1 MKLKKGFFITLEG
14 GEATGKT
21 TQIYKIKN
29 WLKKNKIP
37 YTLTREP
44 GGTKISESLRKIILS
59 SKLDINVSL
68 EVLLLMASR
77 MDHLNKIILPSLKK
91 GKIVICDRYVDSTAV
106 YQGYLK
112 KFGIKEIYKL
122 HKKYLNNILPILTFY
137 FYLDFK
143 TTNLRLKKRHN
154 KNKYDLIDKKF
165 HNNINKGYL
174 KIAKNNRRFKIINA
188 SNTKD
193 DINFIIIKNIKN
205 ILKKNGIQITK
216 N

>member
-1 MKLKKGFFITLEG
+1 MKLKKGLLISLEG

-21 TQIYKIKN
+21 TQIYKLKK
-29 WLKKNKIP
+29 WLKLNKIP
-37 YTLTREP
+37 YILTREP
-44 GGTKISESLRKIILS
+44 GGTKIGESLRKIILS
-59 SKLDINVSL
+59 SKLDINTSL

-77 MDHLNKIILPSLKK
+77 IDHLNKVILPSLKK
-91 GKIVICDRYVDSTAV
+91 GKIVICDRYVDSTAI
-106 YQGYLK
+106 YQGYFK
-112 KFGIKEIYKL
+112 KFGVKEIYKL
-122 HKKYLNNILPILTFY
+122 HKKYLNNVLPILTFY

-143 TTNLRLKKRHN
+143 TTNSRLKKRQN

-165 HNNINKGYL
+165 HNKINQGYR
-174 KIAKNNRRFKIINA
+174 KIAKNNKRFKIINA

-193 DINFIIIKNIKN
+193 DINYIITKNIKD